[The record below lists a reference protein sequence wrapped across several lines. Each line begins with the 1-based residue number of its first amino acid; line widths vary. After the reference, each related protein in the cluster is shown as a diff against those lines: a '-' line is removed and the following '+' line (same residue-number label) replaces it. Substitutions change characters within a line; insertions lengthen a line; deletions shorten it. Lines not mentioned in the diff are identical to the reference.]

1 MAGSDSTQQAR
12 LGGPAVVLMAPQLGE
27 NVGAAARAMLNA
39 GLTDLRLVAP
49 RPPWPNPRALAAAS
63 GADAVVEHARVY
75 DRLEDAVA
83 DLRQLYASTARP
95 RDLRKPVLT
104 PREAVQRMRAAS
116 PTGEGCGVLFGPE
129 RTGLDTDQVAI
140 ADAVL
145 TVPLN
150 PAYSSL
156 NLAQAVMVV
165 TYEWFQSGLD
175 DNPLPVT
182 PEPSG
187 RHRQATRA
195 ELHNLFRHLESE
207 LDAANFLWP
216 PHTRANMVRNLRNF
230 IARASPTEQEV
241 RTLHGVVT
249 ALAGRKWKRG
259 EGDE

>member
-12 LGGPAVVLMAPQLGE
+12 LGGPAIVLVAPQLGE
-27 NVGAAARAMLNA
+27 NVGAAARAMLNG

-63 GADAVVEHARVY
+63 GADHVVEAARVF

-83 DLRQLYASTARP
+83 DLRRLYASTARP
-95 RDLRKPVLT
+95 RDLRKVVLT
-104 PREAVQRMRAAS
+104 PRQAVREMRQAA
-116 PTGEGCGVLFGPE
+116 PDGGGCGVLFGPE
-129 RTGLDTDQVAI
+129 RTGLDSDQVAL

-156 NLAQAVMVV
+156 NLGQAVMLVS
-165 TYEWFQSGLD
+165 YEWYQSGAEQAD
-175 DNPLPVT
+175 TAPPMG
-182 PEPSG
+182 PEG
-187 RHRQATRA
+187 ERHRQATRA

-241 RTLHGVVT
+241 KTLHGVVT
-249 ALAGRKWKRG
+249 ALAGRKWKR
-259 EGDE
+259 EQD